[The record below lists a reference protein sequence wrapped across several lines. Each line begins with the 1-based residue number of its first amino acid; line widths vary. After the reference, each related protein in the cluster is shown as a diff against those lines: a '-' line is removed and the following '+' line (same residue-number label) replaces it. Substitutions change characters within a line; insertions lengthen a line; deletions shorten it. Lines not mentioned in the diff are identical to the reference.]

1 MIVNNKEKETVLNL
15 IEKPLLDQGFDIADI
30 TLSKFKKNS
39 TLRVF
44 VYSEKKVT
52 IDNCTL
58 ISRLIGDLIDGT
70 DLFKS
75 GYSLE
80 VSSPGLERPLR
91 TFKDFQYR
99 AGERV
104 NIEFTD
110 TSRNVETA
118 EIISAI
124 DDKVTFKNE
133 SGQFTLDLVEIK
145 QAKIIF

>member
-1 MIVNNKEKETVLNL
+1 MIVNSKEKETVLDL
-15 IEKPLLDQGFDIADI
+15 IEKPLLDQGFDIAEI

-44 VYSEKKVT
+44 VYSENKIT
-52 IDNCTL
+52 IDDCARL
-58 ISRLIGDLIDGT
+58 SRLIGDLIDGT

-80 VSSPGLERPLR
+80 VSSPGLDRPLR
-91 TFKDFQYR
+91 TFKDFRYR
-99 AGERV
+99 AGEKV
-104 NIEFTD
+104 KIEFTD
-110 TSRNVETA
+110 TSKNIETA
-118 EIISAI
+118 EIISAS

-133 SGQFTLDLVEIK
+133 SGQFLLDMAEIK